1 MTEDKLK
8 TLHQFDV
15 WDSGRV
21 RRWHTHPH
29 ITPQNV
35 ADHSW
40 GVVAILYIICA
51 DPSPGLIR
59 AAVFHDIAEI
69 HTGDIP
75 SGVKWAFPE
84 MKAVS
89 DACEK
94 TVHAKFDLMPTLNEY
109 ESELL
114 KWADLMELALYCH
127 HEWLLGNTFAEETC
141 IHVVT
146 KILDPTAP
154 NTVAKEFLYR
164 HFGGLYL

>member
-29 ITPQNV
+29 ITSQNV

-40 GVVAILYIICA
+40 GVVAILYLICES
-51 DPSPGLIR
+51 PSKNLIK

-69 HTGDIP
+69 HAGDIP

-84 MKAVS
+84 MKSAS
-89 DACEK
+89 DKCEQIIQ
-94 TVHAKFDLMPTLNEY
+94 TKFGLMPELTEV
-109 ESELL
+109 EQRLL
-114 KWADLMELALYCH
+114 KWADLMELALFCN
-127 HEWLLGNTFAEETC
+127 HEWLLGNAFAGETC
-141 IHVVT
+141 DHVVEE
-146 KILDPTAP
+146 ILYPTAP
-154 NTVAKEFLYR
+154 NEAAKELLY
-164 HFGGLYL
+164 HIFADGDI